1 MRGRPKPIGSVP
13 SELLD
18 RKGYAR
24 EQSGGLCAQ
33 AWRDAAGETLAPYTR
48 AGGVRRGV
56 LEIIVS
62 NSTLMQELSFQ
73 RAALVQKLAATVPDE
88 KIKDLRF
95 RVGCIE

>member
-1 MRGRPKPIGSVP
+1 MRPKPIANVL
-13 SELLD
+13 SELLA

-24 EQSGGLCAQ
+24 QQSGGSCAQ
-33 AWRDAAGETLAPYTR
+33 AWREAAGETVAAYTR

-56 LEIIVS
+56 LEVIVS